1 MTYDDFIN
9 EKISLKELE
18 QQIEKL
24 KEKFKKQQSVYYQNR
39 FGNDIYN
46 TSFEKYADKEFKK
59 ITIIIQNE
67 DKSVEFRTLYEAMVE
82 PDGHFYGYD
91 NVKNELIYFC
101 YEEEKYVKRSD
112 YSLKLIPIQ
121 ILGYF
126 DEEVKE

>member
-9 EKISLKELE
+9 EKISIKELE
-18 QQIEKL
+18 QQIENL
-24 KEKFKKQQSVYYQNR
+24 KKKFEEQQSVYFQNR
-39 FGNDIYN
+39 FANDIYN

-59 ITIIIQNE
+59 ITIIVQNE
-67 DKSVEFRTLYEAMVE
+67 DKSVEFRTFYDARVE

-91 NVKNELIYFC
+91 NVKNEQIYFC
-101 YEEEKYVKRSD
+101 YEEERYVKRSD
-112 YSLKLIPIQ
+112 FSLKLIPIQ